1 MNVKIKTDFI
11 KLDQLLKYTGVAENG
26 SNAKEMILDGLVNVN
41 GEVCF
46 LRGKKL
52 YKGDRVSIFEEEFEI
67 EWEHLK

>member
-1 MNVKIKTDFI
+1 MNVKIITDFI

-26 SNAKEMILDGLVNVN
+26 SNAKEMILDGLVKVN

-52 YKGDRVSIFEEEFEI
+52 YKGVRVCIFEEEFEI
-67 EWEHLK
+67 E

>member
-1 MNVKIKTDFI
+1 MNVKIITDFI

-26 SNAKEMILDGLVNVN
+26 SNAKEMILDGLVKVN

-67 EWEHLK
+67 E

>member
-26 SNAKEMILDGLVNVN
+26 SNAKEMILDGLVKVN

-67 EWEHLK
+67 E